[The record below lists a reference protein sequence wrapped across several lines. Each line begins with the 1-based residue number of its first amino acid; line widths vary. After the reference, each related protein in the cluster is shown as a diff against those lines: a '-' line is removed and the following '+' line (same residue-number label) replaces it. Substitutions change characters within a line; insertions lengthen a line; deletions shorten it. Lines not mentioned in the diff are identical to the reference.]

1 MIAFLKSLFKVKKSK
16 RGDSVNPRF
25 VFSEDKMFK
34 SIKVKVVTY
43 NLIKDYAKR
52 HNRSM
57 ATVVYIAMNHLSL
70 LEKNYAKDTNQSN

>member
-1 MIAFLKSLFKVKKSK
+1 MIAFLKSLFKGKKIK
-16 RGDSVNPRF
+16 RKDSQKPRF
-25 VFSEDKMFK
+25 VLQDQMFK

-43 NLIKDYAKR
+43 NLIKDYAKS

-70 LEKNYAKDTNQSN
+70 LEKNYAKDTNESN

>member
-1 MIAFLKSLFKVKKSK
+1 MIAFLKRLFNGEKIK
-16 RGDSVNPRF
+16 RGDSQKPRF
-25 VFSEDKMFK
+25 VLQDQMFK

-43 NLIKDYAKR
+43 NLIKDYAKS

-70 LEKNYAKDTNQSN
+70 LEKNYAKDTNESN

>member
-1 MIAFLKSLFKVKKSK
+1 MIAFLKRLFKGKKNK
-16 RGDSVNPRF
+16 RGDSQKPRF
-25 VFSEDKMFK
+25 VLQDQMFK

-70 LEKNYAKDTNQSN
+70 LEENYAKDTNESN

>member
-1 MIAFLKSLFKVKKSK
+1 MIAFLKSLFKGKKNK
-16 RGDSVNPRF
+16 RGDSQKPRF
-25 VFSEDKMFK
+25 VLQDQMFK

-70 LEKNYAKDTNQSN
+70 LEKNYAKDTNESN

>member
-1 MIAFLKSLFKVKKSK
+1 MIEFLKRLFKGKKK

-25 VFSEDKMFK
+25 IFSEDKMFK

-70 LEKNYAKDTNQSN
+70 LEKNYAKDTNKSN

>member
-1 MIAFLKSLFKVKKSK
+1 MIAFLKSLFKGKNNK
-16 RGDSVNPRF
+16 RGDSQKPRF
-25 VFSEDKMFK
+25 VLEDQMFK

-70 LEKNYAKDTNQSN
+70 LEKNYAKDTNESN

>member
-1 MIAFLKSLFKVKKSK
+1 MIAFLKLLFKGKKNK
-16 RGDSVNPRF
+16 RGDSQKPRF
-25 VFSEDKMFK
+25 VLQDQMFK

-52 HNRSM
+52 HKRSM

-70 LEKNYAKDTNQSN
+70 LEKNYAKDTNESN

>member
-1 MIAFLKSLFKVKKSK
+1 MIAFLKSLFKGKKIK
-16 RGDSVNPRF
+16 RGDSQKPRF
-25 VFSEDKMFK
+25 VLQDQMFK

-70 LEKNYAKDTNQSN
+70 LEKNYAKDTNESN

>member
-1 MIAFLKSLFKVKKSK
+1 MIAFLKSLFKGKKIK
-16 RGDSVNPRF
+16 RGDSQKPRF
-25 VFSEDKMFK
+25 VLQDQMFK

-52 HNRSM
+52 HKRSM

-70 LEKNYAKDTNQSN
+70 LEKNYAKDTNESN